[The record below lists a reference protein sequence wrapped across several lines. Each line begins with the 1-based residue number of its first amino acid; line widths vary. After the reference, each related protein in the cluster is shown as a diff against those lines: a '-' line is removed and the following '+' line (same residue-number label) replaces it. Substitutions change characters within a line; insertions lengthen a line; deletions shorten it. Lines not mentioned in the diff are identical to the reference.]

1 MKVGAANSDPPL
13 QMATRVGDYLRHD
26 PLKLRFTSSNPNNL
40 GPKSVIKKSLNQSV
54 ADITQ
59 TGYYTNHPSQ
69 IVLYYEKL
77 DVSIVE
83 LETKKS
89 LKITWTGQHNKEE
102 VCCSDVIFIRQVID
116 IILQVTHPFLLPK
129 TSTFSDV
136 ADALGKL
143 VELSPNGT
151 GKIKIFDI
159 SPNGRQQRECTSS
172 EMIANLREPAELFG
186 EVSCFPLYHRYRS
199 NR

>member
-1 MKVGAANSDPPL
+1 
-13 QMATRVGDYLRHD
+13 MATRVGDYLRHD

-102 VCCSDVIFIRQVID
+102 VRISPCCPCGGGLTSFQA
-116 IILQVTHPFLLPK
+116 THPFLLPK

-136 ADALGKL
+136 ADALSKL

-186 EVSCFPLYHRYRS
+186 EVSCERASVSSIL
-199 NR
+199 

>member
-1 MKVGAANSDPPL
+1 
-13 QMATRVGDYLRHD
+13 MATRVGDFLRHD
-26 PLKLRFTSSNPNNL
+26 PLKLRFTSSNTSNL

-102 VCCSDVIFIRQVID
+102 VSTLLSKRVSQIA
-116 IILQVTHPFLLPK
+116 HNPFCRSHIHSCYP
-129 TSTFSDV
+129 
-136 ADALGKL
+136 
-143 VELSPNGT
+143 
-151 GKIKIFDI
+151 
-159 SPNGRQQRECTSS
+159 R
-172 EMIANLREPAELFG
+172 PAH
-186 EVSCFPLYHRYRS
+186 SATWPMP
-199 NR
+199 

>member
-1 MKVGAANSDPPL
+1 
-13 QMATRVGDYLRHD
+13 MATRVGDFLRHD
-26 PLKLRFTSSNPNNL
+26 PLKLRFTSSNTSNL

-59 TGYYTNHPSQ
+59 TGYYTNHPAQ

-102 VCCSDVIFIRQVID
+102 VRIFNLSNPSGWLTSLPTGHTSI
-116 IILQVTHPFLLPK
+116 PFAQ
-129 TSTFSDV
+129 DQY
-136 ADALGKL
+136 
-143 VELSPNGT
+143 
-151 GKIKIFDI
+151 I
-159 SPNGRQQRECTSS
+159 Q
-172 EMIANLREPAELFG
+172 
-186 EVSCFPLYHRYRS
+186 
-199 NR
+199 